1 MSTVIRKYEAT
12 YILDPTMNEETI
24 QQFVDRFA
32 GMVSNEE
39 NPADIK
45 PMGRRRM
52 TYEVKGK
59 TEGIYVTMRYT
70 ASTAQTAELRRQMTL
85 ADEVLRSLFLNLN

>member
-1 MSTVIRKYEAT
+1 
-12 YILDPTMNEETI
+12 
-24 QQFVDRFA
+24 
-32 GMVSNEE
+32 
-39 NPADIK
+39 
-45 PMGRRRM
+45 
-52 TYEVKGK
+52 VKGK

>member
-52 TYEVKGK
+52 T
-59 TEGIYVTMRYT
+59 
-70 ASTAQTAELRRQMTL
+70 
-85 ADEVLRSLFLNLN
+85 LRSEGQNRRHLRHHALHR